1 MFYNIEVKKIEIYN
15 LKDGVNFLKKDVA
28 VREIISEYTKMI
40 KFLLT
45 IPATSCGK
53 IFFGS

>member
-28 VREIISEYTKMI
+28 VREIIYQNTQK
-40 KFLLT
+40 
-45 IPATSCGK
+45 
-53 IFFGS
+53 

>member
-1 MFYNIEVKKIEIYN
+1 MFYNIVEAKKIEICN
-15 LKDGVNFLKKDVA
+15 LKHVNFLKKDVA

-40 KFLLT
+40 RLLLT
-45 IPATSCGK
+45 ILHCGK